1 MIENKSLSML
11 EENEN
16 QACDRKQK
24 LNMLEE
30 NENQTCDSNQEFKHV
45 VEK

>member
-1 MIENKSLSML
+1 ML